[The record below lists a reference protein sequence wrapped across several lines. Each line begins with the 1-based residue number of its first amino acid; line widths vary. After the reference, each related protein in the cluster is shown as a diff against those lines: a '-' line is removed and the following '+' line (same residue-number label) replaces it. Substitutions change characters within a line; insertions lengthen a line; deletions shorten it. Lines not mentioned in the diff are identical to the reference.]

1 MNIKNSIS
9 FKNFTRK
16 PARTAALC
24 LLSVFLSF
32 SVLGGSLV
40 VLALKGGLE
49 SLETRLGADI
59 MVVPYEAS
67 TKAELSG
74 MVLQGNPGYFYM
86 DRSVLEKLQDMDGV
100 KQVSEQFYL
109 ASASASCCSMAVQ
122 IIGYNPETDFT
133 INPWIEKSYKGTLG
147 EGEILVGNDLNLF
160 PGDCVMFYGTPC
172 TVAAKLDK
180 TGTYL
185 DTSVYTGEETIKT
198 LIGAAKEKKIYDFGE
213 VDPDRIVSCVLINVE
228 DGYSVEEVRNDIKLH
243 VRKVEAVQT
252 QDMITDVSGQ
262 LTGTSDF
269 VMVLIG
275 VLWILALP
283 ILGTA
288 FVMIANERKKEF
300 AILRVAGASR
310 KILAAIM
317 MKEALLIN
325 VLGSLIGA
333 VLAVALTV
341 LFGSLLESSLG
352 LPFLLPGAG
361 KMVAISIAAVAVS
374 VLAGTL
380 SAVIAAWRISRID
393 TALILR
399 GEN

>member
-67 TKAELSG
+67 TKAELSD

-86 DRSVLEKLQDMDGV
+86 DRSVLEKLQEMDGV
-100 KQVSEQFYL
+100 KEVSEQFYL

-133 INPWIEKSYKGTLG
+133 INPWIQKSYKGTLG
-147 EGEILVGNDLNLF
+147 QGEILVGNDLNLF

-172 TVAAKLDK
+172 TVAAKLEK

-213 VDPDRIVSCVLINVE
+213 VDPDRIISCVLINVA
-228 DGYSVEEVRNDIKLH
+228 DGYSVEEVLNDIKLH
-243 VRKVEAVQT
+243 VHKVEAVQT

-262 LTGTSDF
+262 LTGVSDF
-269 VMVLIG
+269 VMILIG
-275 VLWILALP
+275 LLWILALP

-300 AILRVAGASR
+300 AILRVVGASR
-310 KILAAIM
+310 KILASVM
-317 MKEALLIN
+317 MKEALFIN
-325 VLGSLIGA
+325 VLGSLIGVA
-333 VLAVALTV
+333 FSVALTV
-341 LFGSLLESSLG
+341 LFGRLLENSLG
-352 LPFLLPGAG
+352 LPFLLPGVG
-361 KMVAISIAAVAVS
+361 KMIAIAIAAVGAS

-380 SAVIAAWRISRID
+380 SAVIAAWRISQID

>member
-1 MNIKNSIS
+1 MNIKKSIS

-24 LLSVFLSF
+24 LLSIFLSF

-40 VLALKGGLE
+40 VLALKNGLE

-100 KQVSEQFYL
+100 KEVSEQFYL

-133 INPWIEKSYKGTLG
+133 INPWIQKSYKGTLRQ
-147 EGEILVGNDLNLF
+147 GEILVGNDLNLF
-160 PGDCVMFYGTPC
+160 PGDSVMFYGTPC
-172 TVAAKLDK
+172 VVAAKLDK

-198 LIGAAKEKKIYDFGE
+198 LIGAAKEKKIYDFGQ

-228 DGYSVEEVRNDIKLH
+228 DGYSVEEVLNDIKLH
-243 VRKVEAVQT
+243 VRRVEVVQT

-262 LTGTSDF
+262 LTGVSDF
-269 VMVLIG
+269 VMILIG

-283 ILGTA
+283 ILGIA
-288 FVMIANERKKEF
+288 FVMVANERKKEF

-310 KILAAIM
+310 KILASVM

-325 VLGSLIGA
+325 VLGSLIGG

-341 LFGSLLESSLG
+341 LFGGLLESSLG

-361 KMVAISIAAVAVS
+361 KMIAIAIAAMAAS
-374 VLAGTL
+374 ILAGTL

>member
-67 TKAELSG
+67 TKAELFD

-86 DRSVLEKLQDMDGV
+86 DRSVLEKLQEMDGV
-100 KQVSEQFYL
+100 KEVSEQFYL

-133 INPWIEKSYKGTLG
+133 INPWIQKSYKGTLG
-147 EGEILVGNDLNLF
+147 QGEILVGNDLNLF

-172 TVAAKLDK
+172 TVAAKLEK

-213 VDPDRIVSCVLINVE
+213 VDPDRIISCVLINVA
-228 DGYSVEEVRNDIKLH
+228 DGYSVEEVLNDIKLH
-243 VRKVEAVQT
+243 VHKVEAVQT

-262 LTGTSDF
+262 LTGVSDF
-269 VMVLIG
+269 VMILIG
-275 VLWILALP
+275 LLWILALP

-300 AILRVAGASR
+300 AILRVVGASR
-310 KILAAIM
+310 KILASVM
-317 MKEALLIN
+317 MKEALFIN
-325 VLGSLIGA
+325 VLGSLIGVA
-333 VLAVALTV
+333 FSVALTV
-341 LFGSLLESSLG
+341 LFGRLLENSLG
-352 LPFLLPGAG
+352 LPFLLPGVG
-361 KMVAISIAAVAVS
+361 KMIAIAIAAVGAS

-380 SAVIAAWRISRID
+380 SAVIAAWRISQID

>member
-1 MNIKNSIS
+1 M
-9 FKNFTRK
+9 
-16 PARTAALC
+16 
-24 LLSVFLSF
+24 
-32 SVLGGSLV
+32 
-40 VLALKGGLE
+40 
-49 SLETRLGADI
+49 
-59 MVVPYEAS
+59 
-67 TKAELSG
+67 
-74 MVLQGNPGYFYM
+74 
-86 DRSVLEKLQDMDGV
+86 
-100 KQVSEQFYL
+100 
-109 ASASASCCSMAVQ
+109 
-122 IIGYNPETDFT
+122 
-133 INPWIEKSYKGTLG
+133 
-147 EGEILVGNDLNLF
+147 
-160 PGDCVMFYGTPC
+160 
-172 TVAAKLDK
+172 
-180 TGTYL
+180 
-185 DTSVYTGEETIKT
+185 
-198 LIGAAKEKKIYDFGE
+198 IGAAKEKKIYDFGE

-228 DGYSVEEVRNDIKLH
+228 DGYSVDEVRNDIKLH

>member
-67 TKAELSG
+67 TKAELSD

-86 DRSVLEKLQDMDGV
+86 DRSVLEKLQEMDGV
-100 KQVSEQFYL
+100 KEVSEQFYL

-133 INPWIEKSYKGTLG
+133 INPWIQKSYKGTLG
-147 EGEILVGNDLNLF
+147 QGEILVGNDLNLF

-213 VDPDRIVSCVLINVE
+213 VDPDRIISCVLINVA
-228 DGYSVEEVRNDIKLH
+228 DGYSVEEVLNDIKLH
-243 VRKVEAVQT
+243 VHKVEAVQT

-262 LTGTSDF
+262 LTGVSDF
-269 VMVLIG
+269 VMILIG
-275 VLWILALP
+275 LLWILALP

-300 AILRVAGASR
+300 AILRVVGASR
-310 KILAAIM
+310 KILASVM
-317 MKEALLIN
+317 MKEALFIN
-325 VLGSLIGA
+325 VLGSLIGVA
-333 VLAVALTV
+333 FSVALTV
-341 LFGSLLESSLG
+341 LFGRLLENSLG
-352 LPFLLPGAG
+352 LPFLLPGVG
-361 KMVAISIAAVAVS
+361 KMIAIAIAAVGAS

-380 SAVIAAWRISRID
+380 SAVIAAWRISQID